1 MTMRVP
7 ITKPFFDEAD
17 MAALRGPLE
26 TGWVVQGPNVADF
39 EAKFAAFA
47 GTDEAVACTSCTT
60 GLQLSLAA
68 LGIGPGDEVVVP
80 SFTWVASANVVAHMG
95 GTPVL
100 CDIDLDTFNVD
111 PASMASKITPRT
123 KALLP
128 VHVFGLSADME
139 AVLDLAQAHDLAV
152 VEDAACGLGAR
163 WRGQHVGT
171 IGDFGAF
178 SFHPRKA
185 VTTGEGGMILASDSS
200 RIKLLRTLRDHGS
213 AKSDRARHMGK
224 AAFLL
229 STFDHLGY
237 NYRMTDIQ
245 GALGSSQMD
254 KAQWVLEQRIA
265 RARRYDELLADVS
278 WLQTPKVPADC
289 DHAYQAYVCLF
300 VPEAPSVARLDVL
313 NARRNALLTATEER
327 GVSTR
332 QGTHAVHGLGYYRET
347 YGYTPLD
354 CPQSLLA
361 EGLSITLP
369 LYPQMTDAEQDYV
382 VEVLLACYAEL

>member
-26 TGWVVQGPNVADF
+26 TGWVVQGPNVAAF
-39 EAKFAAFA
+39 EGKFAAFT
-47 GTDEAVACTSCTT
+47 GTDDAVACTSCTT

-95 GTPVL
+95 ATPVL

-111 PASMASKITPRT
+111 PASMAAKITPRT
-123 KALLP
+123 KALMP
-128 VHVFGLSADME
+128 VHLFGLPADME
-139 AVLDLAQAHDLAV
+139 AILALAREHDLAV

-163 WRGQHVGT
+163 WQKRHVGS

-185 VTTGEGGMILASDSS
+185 VTTGEGGMVLANTPE

-254 KAQWVLEQRIA
+254 KAQWVVEQRVA
-265 RARRYDELLADVS
+265 RARRYDALLADVS
-278 WLQTPKVPADC
+278 WLQTPKVPAGC
-289 DHAYQAYVCLF
+289 DHAYQSYVCLF
-300 VPEAPSVARLDVL
+300 VPEAPSVDRLDTL
-313 NARRNALLTATEER
+313 NEQRNQLLMATEEK

-347 YGYTPLD
+347 YGYAPLD

-361 EGLSITLP
+361 EGLSMTLP
-369 LYPQMTDAEQDYV
+369 LYPQMTDEEQDYV
-382 VEVLLACYAEL
+382 VDVLRACYAAL

>member
-17 MAALRGPLE
+17 IAALRGPLE
-26 TGWVVQGPNVADF
+26 TGWVVQGPHVAAF

-47 GTDEAVACTSCTT
+47 GAEAAVACTSCTT

-123 KALLP
+123 KALMP
-128 VHVFGLSADME
+128 VHVFGLSADMD
-139 AVLDLAQAHDLAV
+139 AVLDLARAHGLAV
-152 VEDAACGLGAR
+152 VEDAAYGLGAR

-171 IGDFGAF
+171 IGDLGAF

-185 VTTGEGGMILASDSS
+185 VTTGEGGMILANSAE
-200 RIKLLRTLRDHGS
+200 RIQLLRTLRDHGS
-213 AKSDRARHMGK
+213 AKSDRARHLGK

-254 KAQWVLEQRIA
+254 KAQWVLEQRVA
-265 RARRYDELLADVS
+265 RAHRYDALLADLP
-278 WLQTPKVPADC
+278 WLKTPTVPAHC
-289 DHAYQAYVCLF
+289 EHAYQAYVCLF
-300 VPEAPSVARLDVL
+300 VPQPPSLERLDAL
-313 NARRNALLTATEER
+313 NDQRDALLLATEAQ

-347 YGYTPLD
+347 YGYAPLD

-369 LYPQMTDAEQDYV
+369 LYPQMTDVEQDYV
-382 VEVLLACYAEL
+382 VDVLRNCYAAL

>member
-1 MTMRVP
+1 MKMRVP
-7 ITKPFFDEAD
+7 ITKPYFDEAD

-26 TGWVVQGPNVADF
+26 TGWVVQGPNVAAF
-39 EAKFAAFA
+39 ESKFAAFT
-47 GTDEAVACTSCTT
+47 GTKDAVACTSCTT
-60 GLQLSLAA
+60 GLQLALAA

-111 PASMASKITPRT
+111 PESMAAKITPRT
-123 KALLP
+123 KALIP
-128 VHVFGLSADME
+128 VHVFGLPADME
-139 AVLDLAQAHDLAV
+139 GVLALAEAHDLAV

-163 WRGQHVGT
+163 WRGQHVGS

-185 VTTGEGGMILASDSS
+185 VTTGEGGMILA
-200 RIKLLRTLRDHGS
+200 RNPAHFQLLRTLRDHGS
-213 AKSDRARHMGK
+213 AKSDRARHLGK

-265 RARRYDELLADVS
+265 RAQRYDALLADVP
-278 WLQTPKVPADC
+278 WLQTPKVPDDC
-289 DHAYQAYVCLF
+289 VHAYQAYVCLF
-300 VPEAPSVARLDVL
+300 VPESPTVERLDIL
-313 NARRNALLTATEER
+313 NDRRNALLMATEEQ

-347 YGYTPLD
+347 YGYSPLD

-382 VEVLLACYAEL
+382 VDVLLACYAKL